1 MQYFPSSL
9 DRWLKSQANLFTGS
23 TDPSE
28 QWSFESWALKRYRG
42 PDCNTLRLNWP
53 PETLV
58 ATDSA
63 PQGNGVWLILP
74 IPTNLH
80 ESFEPKQL
88 APQEP
93 DRICKLSLSKESRG
107 ILRRILNAQSAPELE
122 YFSQGIPVC
131 IIRRVDP
138 HAAPWIAW
146 QLSDSEHHTQSPPW
160 ELLASLLDRLG
171 VPPKFICDDWTRQLQ
186 LWKLADSQFE
196 LEKQLPMIAHR
207 LLVSKSGLL
216 IPLSGL
222 EFSSIDQPTVAPNPK
237 RIVQA
242 STKPKPSTLM
252 TCIGLVLLASIFG
265 WTMVAEVK
273 KEQTTAPK
281 LAVNPTPLETS
292 PPASIDELSIV
303 TEAQEELEL
312 TRTDDA
318 LSQDPVASLDTENGS
333 MESWVVNS
341 LQMNVRLA
349 STQDP
354 EPKLQQQQTEE
365 LPTPKADHGE
375 QPAQDETV
383 LVISQ
388 AIQKREFRVE
398 RGFSPK
404 KAKGIFTL
412 CLDQGMEGKLH
423 VVGAMTQELLGETT
437 GSWRI
442 GMDELEAELVL
453 SVQSKPGSKWQ
464 VNSLVQIPSETG
476 GPLVPIGPKDPA
488 AVLGRLAQYN
498 GWLQQTADQWKF
510 SASGTSKPGQ
520 PSPIQLARMYSAK
533 QKDTERAIKRWRQI
547 EQLSLLV
554 FDSVRVR
561 VDLQPQPPATAE

>member
-1 MQYFPSSL
+1 
-9 DRWLKSQANLFTGS
+9 
-23 TDPSE
+23 
-28 QWSFESWALKRYRG
+28 
-42 PDCNTLRLNWP
+42 
-53 PETLV
+53 
-58 ATDSA
+58 
-63 PQGNGVWLILP
+63 
-74 IPTNLH
+74 
-80 ESFEPKQL
+80 
-88 APQEP
+88 
-93 DRICKLSLSKESRG
+93 
-107 ILRRILNAQSAPELE
+107 
-122 YFSQGIPVC
+122 
-131 IIRRVDP
+131 
-138 HAAPWIAW
+138 
-146 QLSDSEHHTQSPPW
+146 
-160 ELLASLLDRLG
+160 
-171 VPPKFICDDWTRQLQ
+171 
-186 LWKLADSQFE
+186 
-196 LEKQLPMIAHR
+196 
-207 LLVSKSGLL
+207 
-216 IPLSGL
+216 
-222 EFSSIDQPTVAPNPK
+222 
-237 RIVQA
+237 
-242 STKPKPSTLM
+242 M
-252 TCIGLVLLASIFG
+252 TCIGIVLLASIFG

-281 LAVNPTPLETS
+281 LAVNPAPLETS
-292 PPASIDELSIV
+292 PPASIDELTIV

-341 LQMNVRLA
+341 LKMNVRLA

-354 EPKLQQQQTEE
+354 EPKLQQQTEE

-561 VDLQPQPPATAE
+561 VDLQPQPPDPAE